1 MKDLLCTLDDDGSD
15 DIVPNPENT
24 TTSGFWTDALAMGVH
39 AMHSDD
45 ELLRAI
51 SARKSSIHT
60 LQ

>member
-1 MKDLLCTLDDDGSD
+1 MKDLLCTLDDDASD

-24 TTSGFWTDALAMGVH
+24 TTSGFWTDALAVSMH

-51 SARKSSIHT
+51 SA
-60 LQ
+60 